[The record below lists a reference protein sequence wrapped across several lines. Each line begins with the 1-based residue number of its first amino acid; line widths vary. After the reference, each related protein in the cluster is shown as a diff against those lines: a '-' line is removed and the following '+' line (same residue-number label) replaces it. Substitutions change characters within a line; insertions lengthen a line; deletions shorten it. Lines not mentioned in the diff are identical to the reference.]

1 MIRRREFIAGL
12 GSTATWSHG
21 YARSLISAKQ
31 GSNIMRA
38 SSVAAAFIISL
49 LVATALTPVRAADM
63 TNERTLNPQREPQNW
78 ILHHGNYQGHRYS
91 LLKEINADTVKNLKP
106 VFTVALSGFQNGG
119 RYAHGNLEAT
129 PLVEDGIMYVP
140 DGWGS
145 VYAIDVSAGR
155 KGVIKWKMDPGTD
168 RAWAGDVAC
177 CGVNNRGVALWK
189 DKVISIA
196 LDGRMFAIDKAT
208 GEVVWE
214 RKIADPA
221 LGETLTI
228 APLIIRD
235 LAIVGAAGGE
245 FGIRGY
251 IEATDLNTGKSAWR
265 TYTIPG
271 AGEPGNETWKDGKER
286 WKHGGGS
293 VWETATYDPD
303 TDTFYQGVG
312 NAGPDWDP
320 EYRPGD
326 NKWAASVLALSP
338 NDGKIKWG
346 YQYTPNDPYDYD
358 EISEHP
364 IINAKVNGED
374 RKLVVHAARNGFFY
388 ALDRTNGSFI
398 AGRQYVDQL
407 NWTPGLDPKTGKP
420 LNYNPN
426 ADVQIY
432 AEGSHGTRAKPNSE
446 KLCPTHNGGKNW
458 EPSAYHPDLGL
469 LYVPSTEGCDFIQT
483 VEQKDFVD
491 QGGTV
496 KPRERFAG
504 GAPKIPN
511 RLYGSL
517 KAIDPATGET
527 KAVQRLEYPNM
538 AGVLATAGNLV
549 FLGHYDGTFAAYD
562 AKTLNE
568 MWSFNV
574 GSPIQAPPVSYSV
587 NGKQYVAVLVGA
599 RMWPFIVENAP
610 ELKNLTTASMLYVFS
625 L

>member
-1 MIRRREFIAGL
+1 MKTKAFAGAL
-12 GSTATWSHG
+12 VG
-21 YARSLISAKQ
+21 
-31 GSNIMRA
+31 
-38 SSVAAAFIISL
+38 SL
-49 LVATALTPVRAADM
+49 LMATALTPARAADM
-63 TNERTLNPQREPQNW
+63 TDERALNPQREPQNW
-78 ILHHGNYQGHRYS
+78 ILHHGNYQGHRFS
-91 LLKEINADTVKNLKP
+91 LLKEINNDTVKNLKP
-106 VFTVALSGFQNGG
+106 AFTVALSGFQSGG

-129 PLVEDGIMYVP
+129 PLIEDGIMYVP

-145 VYAIDVSAGR
+145 VYAIDVTAGK

-196 LDGRMFAIDKAT
+196 LDGRMFAINKAT

-214 RKIADPA
+214 RKIAEPA
-221 LGETLTI
+221 IAETLTI

-235 LAIVGAAGGE
+235 FAIVGTAGGE
-245 FGIRGY
+245 RGIRGF
-251 IEATDLNTGKSAWR
+251 IEATDLNTGKAAWR

-286 WKHGGGS
+286 WRHGGGS
-293 VWETATYDPD
+293 VWETATYDPES
-303 TDTFYQGVG
+303 DTFYQGIG
-312 NAGPDWDP
+312 NPGPDWDA

-326 NKWAASVLALSP
+326 NKWAGSVLAINP
-338 NDGKIKWG
+338 TDGKIKWG
-346 YQYTPNDPYDYD
+346 YQYTPNDPYDFD

-388 ALDRTNGSFI
+388 TLDRTNGSFI
-398 AGRQYVDQL
+398 AGKQYVDQL

-432 AEGSHGTRAKPNSE
+432 AEGSHGTRAKPKSE
-446 KLCPTHNGGKNW
+446 KLCPTNNGGKNW
-458 EPSAYHPDLGL
+458 EPSAYNPELGL
-469 LYVPSTEGCDFIQT
+469 LYIPSIEGCNYIEL
-483 VEQKDFVD
+483 VEQKDMVD

-496 KPRERFAG
+496 KPRERFTG
-504 GAPKIPN
+504 GAVRTPD

-517 KAIDPATGET
+517 KAVNPTTGET
-527 KAVQRLEYPNM
+527 KVAQKLQYPNM
-538 AGVLATAGNLV
+538 AGVLATAGNLI

-568 MWSFNV
+568 LWSFNV

-599 RMWPFIVENAP
+599 RMWPYIVENAP
-610 ELKNLTTASMLYVFS
+610 ELKNQATASMLYVFS

>member
-1 MIRRREFIAGL
+1 MKTKPFAGVL
-12 GSTATWSHG
+12 VG
-21 YARSLISAKQ
+21 
-31 GSNIMRA
+31 
-38 SSVAAAFIISL
+38 SL
-49 LVATALTPVRAADM
+49 LMATALTPVRAADM
-63 TNERTLNPQREPQNW
+63 TDERALNPQREPQNW
-78 ILHHGNYQGHRYS
+78 ILHHGNYQGHRFS
-91 LLKEINADTVKNLKP
+91 LLKEINNDTVKNLKP
-106 VFTVALSGFQNGG
+106 AFTVALSGFQNGG

-129 PLVEDGIMYVP
+129 PLIEDGIMYVP

-145 VYAIDVSAGR
+145 VYAIDVTAGK

-196 LDGRMFAIDKAT
+196 LDGRMFAINKAT

-214 RKIADPA
+214 RKIAEPA
-221 LGETLTI
+221 IGETLTI
-228 APLIIRD
+228 APLIVRD
-235 LAIVGAAGGE
+235 FAIVGTAGGE
-245 FGIRGY
+245 RGIRGF
-251 IEATDLNTGKSAWR
+251 IEATDLNTGKAAWR

-286 WKHGGGS
+286 WRHGGGS
-293 VWETATYDPD
+293 VWETATYDPES
-303 TDTFYQGVG
+303 DTFYQGIG
-312 NAGPDWDP
+312 NPGPDWDA

-326 NKWAASVLALSP
+326 NKWAGSVLAINP
-338 NDGKIKWG
+338 TDGKIKWG
-346 YQYTPNDPYDYD
+346 YQYTPNDPYDFD

-388 ALDRTNGSFI
+388 TLDRTNGSFI
-398 AGRQYVDQL
+398 AGKQYVDQL

-432 AEGSHGTRAKPNSE
+432 AESSHGTRAKPKSE
-446 KLCPTHNGGKNW
+446 KLCPTNNGGKNW
-458 EPSAYHPDLGL
+458 EPSAYNPQLGL
-469 LYVPSTEGCDFIQT
+469 IYIPSIEGCNYIEL
-483 VEQKDFVD
+483 VEQKDMVD

-496 KPRERFAG
+496 KPRERFTG
-504 GAPKIPN
+504 GAPRTPD

-517 KAIDPATGET
+517 KAVDPTTGET
-527 KAVQRLEYPNM
+527 KAAQTLTYPNM
-538 AGVLATAGNLV
+538 AGVLATAGNLI

-568 MWSFNV
+568 VWSFNV

-587 NGKQYVAVLVGA
+587 NGKQYVAILVGA

-610 ELKNLTTASMLYVFS
+610 ELKNQASASMLYVFS